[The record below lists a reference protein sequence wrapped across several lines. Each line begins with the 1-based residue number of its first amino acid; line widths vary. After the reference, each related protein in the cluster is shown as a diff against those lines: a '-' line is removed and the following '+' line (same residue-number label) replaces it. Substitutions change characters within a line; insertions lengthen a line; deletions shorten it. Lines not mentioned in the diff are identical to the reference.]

1 MTDRPMLRFK
11 EVAEVLGIDRKT
23 VGRWVRAGVLPCV
36 VDPDTQTRWV
46 PRASLDRWL
55 AEQQGRAS

>member
-1 MTDRPMLRFK
+1 MTDRPLLRII
-11 EVAEVLGIDRKT
+11 EAAQILGIDRKT
-23 VGRWVRAGVLPCV
+23 VGRWVRAGVLPV
-36 VDPDTQTRWV
+36 VEDPDTGTKWI